1 MVIAPIHIRMGSWS
15 GRNGNIHRLF
25 QSSVITAPTSTAAQG
40 QLTRLPEHTR
50 RIGVIADT
58 HVPHRISALPARLF
72 DVFAG
77 CDAILHAGDL
87 EDPGILKSLARIA
100 PVLAVRGNLH
110 WQFSTGTHD
119 QDLPLAL
126 RVAFG
131 PHRIWMTHGHFS
143 FAHSIIDK
151 ASGYLTLRNQHRVND
166 LLIRRLRAYK
176 PPDTTLVVFGHS
188 HLSTSRMHDGVMYF
202 NPGAVAAQRKRYREG
217 PRVGLLN
224 FDGATHGA
232 PKPEWI
238 DLDENA

>member
-1 MVIAPIHIRMGSWS
+1 MISALPLSKALGE
-15 GRNGNIHRLF
+15 
-25 QSSVITAPTSTAAQG
+25 
-40 QLTRLPEHTR
+40 LTRLPEGTR

-58 HVPHRISALPARLF
+58 HVPHRIAALPRR
-72 DVFAG
+72 VFTALSG

-87 EDPGILKSLARIA
+87 EDPGILRALGRLA

-131 PHRIWMTHGHFS
+131 RHRIWMTHGHFS
-143 FAHSIIDK
+143 FAHSVLDK
-151 ASGYLTLRNQHRVND
+151 ASGYLTWRNQHSVND

-176 PPDTTLVVFGHS
+176 PADTTVVVFGHS
-188 HLSTSRMHDGVMYF
+188 HLSTSRMHDGVLYF
-202 NPGAVAAQRKRYREG
+202 NPGAVAAQRKRHREG
-217 PRVGLLN
+217 PRIGVLH
-224 FDGATHGA
+224 FDAPGAGPAA
-232 PKPEWI
+232 PPTPEWI